1 MNIKLPIV
9 GSFLFGYSMKR
20 STILTLLVISLVL
33 ALFVTPLGYH
43 GKVWLNQLFSGTPG
57 VIQTSKR
64 DKLADYD
71 WKLKDAE
78 WDFFSFEK
86 SRGNVVFI
94 NFWAS
99 WRLPCAAEL
108 KGIQKL
114 YDTYEDKIDFYIIT
128 NEERP
133 PVEEFMEEKDFTF
146 PVTYLIIGERS
157 PIEVLEPPASYIIDR
172 DGYIVVKEDDIKDWD
187 NTTVHKLLDE
197 LINKGI

>member
-1 MNIKLPIV
+1 MFAYN
-9 GSFLFGYSMKR
+9 MKR

-43 GKVWLNQLFSGTPG
+43 GKVWLNQLFSVAPD
-57 VIQTSKR
+57 VIPIPKR
-64 DKLADYD
+64 DKLENYD
-71 WKLKDAE
+71 WKLKDDQ

-114 YDTYEDKIDFYIIT
+114 YDVYGDKVDFYIIT
-128 NEERP
+128 DEERP
-133 PVEEFMEEKDFTF
+133 PVEEFMEVKGFTF

-157 PIEVLEPPASYIIDR
+157 PIQVLEPPASYVIDR
-172 DGYIVVKEDDIKDWD
+172 DGYVVVKEDDITDWD
-187 NTTVHKLLDE
+187 TKSVHRLLDE
-197 LINKGI
+197 LLNTRT